1 MFTHRIVT
9 LHKPFLFFGFLFF
22 FSQLSA
28 QFFPA
33 KNYPKGYFIYPVQA
47 KIGLAANF
55 GELRTNHYH
64 MGLDCKT
71 DQRQNVNVVAAADG
85 YVARIKIEPGGFG
98 RAIYINH
105 PNGLTTLYGH
115 LNDFFPALE
124 RYVKEQQYRLQS
136 WKIFLDIPANLFPV
150 NQGQFIA
157 FSGNTG
163 GSQGP
168 HTHFEIRNT
177 KTDKVLNPSLFGF
190 PIPDNVPPKLIR
202 LAVYDR
208 CLSTYSQT
216 PKLYILKKVNGKY
229 LPASPVII
237 ATTDKVSFGISAV
250 DSYTGSA
257 NPNGIYE
264 AAIYNDGVA
273 VSAFQL
279 DNITYDETRYLNAH
293 IDYKL
298 KAGGGPFV
306 EHLSRLPGYPEG
318 IYKDLESDGVINLED
333 DSEHQIKAEVKDAYG
348 NTSVLQF
355 AVKRGPINESKY
367 KQDYSEQK
375 FSPGFV
381 NVFEREDIQVIL
393 GETDLYDSI
402 NFIYTKKASA
412 NPHGVSALHALHTAQ
427 VPVHGYYTVR
437 LKVDGSLQNI
447 AEDKIVMQRT
457 WASKSDVVKPGR
469 DGEWFTGKFRE
480 FGNFQLVVDDSPP
493 VISPM
498 GISEGANL
506 SRSSQIIFTV
516 TDNLKE
522 IKNFLAELDGKWL
535 RFTNDKGRN
544 FIYKFD
550 EMCPSGNH
558 ELIVSVEDEAGN
570 KTEKIFNFT
579 R

>member
-1 MFTHRIVT
+1 M
-9 LHKPFLFFGFLFF
+9 
-22 FSQLSA
+22 
-28 QFFPA
+28 
-33 KNYPKGYFIYPVQA
+33 
-47 KIGLAANF
+47 
-55 GELRTNHYH
+55 
-64 MGLDCKT
+64 
-71 DQRQNVNVVAAADG
+71 
-85 YVARIKIEPGGFG
+85 
-98 RAIYINH
+98 
-105 PNGLTTLYGH
+105 
-115 LNDFFPALE
+115 
-124 RYVKEQQYRLQS
+124 
-136 WKIFLDIPANLFPV
+136 
-150 NQGQFIA
+150 
-157 FSGNTG
+157 
-163 GSQGP
+163 
-168 HTHFEIRNT
+168 
-177 KTDKVLNPSLFGF
+177 
-190 PIPDNVPPKLIR
+190 
-202 LAVYDR
+202 
-208 CLSTYSQT
+208 
-216 PKLYILKKVNGKY
+216 
-229 LPASPVII
+229 PASPVII
-237 ATTDKVSFGISAV
+237 ANADKVSFGISAV

-298 KAGGGPFV
+298 KEGGGPFV

-318 IYKDLESDGVINLED
+318 IYKDIESDGVINLED
-333 DSEHQIKAEVKDAYG
+333 DSEHQIKVEVKDAYG

-437 LKVDGSLQNI
+437 LKVDGSLLNI

-457 WASKSDVVKPGR
+457 WAGKSDVVKPER
-469 DGEWFTGKFRE
+469 DGEWYTGKFRE

-493 VISPM
+493 VISAM

-550 EMCPSGNH
+550 EKCPSGNH